1 MGWFIIMLKSNNR
14 VKAITVSKIVFQS
27 FITTVPKHI
36 GNELTNIQ
44 NTFLMEKLYAWAKT

>member
-14 VKAITVSKIVFQS
+14 VQAITVSKIVFQS

-44 NTFLMEKLYAWAKT
+44 NTFLMEKLYSWAKT

>member
-27 FITTVPKHI
+27 FKTTVPKHI

-44 NTFLMEKLYAWAKT
+44 NTFLMEKLYSWAKT